1 MRRILLAV
9 AGYAIAAWWNSRN
22 EAKAEEKARAE
33 VKGQRVRR
41 RSSQLQGFGG
51 ER

>member
-9 AGYAIAAWWNSRN
+9 AGYAIAAWWTSRN
-22 EAKAEEKARAE
+22 EAKAEARARADVRNE
-33 VKGQRVRR
+33 PTRR
-41 RSSQLQGFGG
+41 RSSRLQGFGG

>member
-9 AGYAIAAWWNSRN
+9 AGYAIAAWWSSRN
-22 EAKAEEKARAE
+22 EAKAAEKAK
-33 VKGQRVRR
+33 VKAQRSRR
-41 RSSQLQGFGG
+41 RSAQLQGSGG

>member
-9 AGYAIAAWWNSRN
+9 AGYAIAAWWTSRN
-22 EAKAEEKARAE
+22 EAKAEEKVRA
-33 VKGQRVRR
+33 KTRSRR
-41 RSSQLQGFGG
+41 RDSQLQGFGG